1 MRSLIGYPSG
11 ALTKCIVLLIIMP
24 IISCS
29 ELRIGLVYPDNE
41 IEVSSEKLSFPM
53 NVRMK
58 VFSDLTF
65 LLNLIDEIKLQI
77 VKMETIPGVNEQAT
91 IKAETFRQ
99 IAQSNVT
106 IDSIVAKLNTIY
118 KYRSDTVRNPT
129 EPCSEDIAHNLDLII
144 YAAAGFIKSSV
155 TAYGTS
161 YTADKIVPGGADYS
175 DLVNVLQ
182 DAYLHLRTIEDEAGA
197 YLEKLEVLTSG
208 QVSPAISAAVQLSSC
223 VVEGEIDN
231 IKLKSCEKTSLG
243 LLCSLHV
250 EIFLASAK
258 YTTHIPINYN
268 GVQVQLPENKLLAKS
283 KDNDYGLLSCSDR
296 ESFVKDCTYQ
306 NWEHAKDIFNEN
318 PMDLIEKFN
327 FTIAEPPLPTQLK
340 DGSVLIMDKRVKIST
355 KADDQDEKNIP
366 NESPMAISFP
376 KTTTCLTILGKTKL
390 KFKGG
395 TLDSGLNIITSNFNA
410 SAILAMHVK
419 ALKQTGLNWSEIFK
433 YASVVLQVVVL
444 PVALTTCSISVY
456 AIIKA
461 IRRRRKKSKQ
471 ARIDKKYALRR
482 NFELN
487 KKVARKVRRMEP

>member
-1 MRSLIGYPSG
+1 
-11 ALTKCIVLLIIMP
+11 
-24 IISCS
+24 
-29 ELRIGLVYPDNE
+29 
-41 IEVSSEKLSFPM
+41 
-53 NVRMK
+53 MK

-65 LLNLIDEIKLQI
+65 LLNLLDEIKTQL
-77 VKMETIPGVNEQAT
+77 VKMETIPGVNEQPT

-155 TAYGTS
+155 TAFGTS
-161 YTADKIVPGGADYS
+161 YTADKIIPGGADYS

-231 IKLKSCEKTSLG
+231 IYLKSCEKTSLG
-243 LLCSLHV
+243 LLCSLQV

-268 GVQVQLPENKLLAKS
+268 GVQVQLPENKILVKS
-283 KDNDYGLLSCSDR
+283 KDNDYGLLSCQDK
-296 ESFVKDCTYQ
+296 ESFINDCTYQ

-318 PMDLIEKFN
+318 PMELIEKFN
-327 FTIAEPPLPTQLK
+327 FTIAEPPLPKQLK

-355 KADDQDEKNIP
+355 KADDQDEKSVP

-376 KTTTCLTILGKTKL
+376 KTTTCLTVLGKTKL
-390 KFKGG
+390 KF
-395 TLDSGLNIITSNFNA
+395 
-410 SAILAMHVK
+410 
-419 ALKQTGLNWSEIFK
+419 
-433 YASVVLQVVVL
+433 L
-444 PVALTTCSISVY
+444 PLLFLFLSLY
-456 AIIKA
+456 
-461 IRRRRKKSKQ
+461 
-471 ARIDKKYALRR
+471 
-482 NFELN
+482 FFF
-487 KKVARKVRRMEP
+487 

>member
-1 MRSLIGYPSG
+1 M
-11 ALTKCIVLLIIMP
+11 T
-24 IISCS
+24 
-29 ELRIGLVYPDNE
+29 
-41 IEVSSEKLSFPM
+41 F
-53 NVRMK
+53 RMK

-65 LLNLIDEIKLQI
+65 LLNLLDEIKTQL
-77 VKMETIPGVNEQAT
+77 VKMETIPGVNEQPT

-155 TAYGTS
+155 TAFGTS
-161 YTADKIVPGGADYS
+161 YTADKIIPGGADYS

-231 IKLKSCEKTSLG
+231 IYLKSCEKTSLG
-243 LLCSLHV
+243 LLCGLQV

-268 GVQVQLPENKLLAKS
+268 GVQVQLPENKVLVKS
-283 KDNDYGLLSCSDR
+283 KDNDYGLLSCLNK
-296 ESFVKDCTYQ
+296 ESFVNDCTYQ

-318 PMDLIEKFN
+318 PMELIEKFN
-327 FTIAEPPLPTQLK
+327 FTIAEPPLPKQLK

-355 KADDQDEKNIP
+355 KADDQDEKSVP

-376 KTTTCLTILGKTKL
+376 KTTTCLTVLGKTKL

-395 TLDSGLNIITSNFNA
+395 TLDSGLSVITSMFNT
-410 SAILAMHVK
+410 STILAMHVK
-419 ALKQTGLNWSEIFK
+419 ALKQTGLNWGEIFNM
-433 YASVVLQVVVL
+433 
-444 PVALTTCSISVY
+444 P
-456 AIIKA
+456 
-461 IRRRRKKSKQ
+461 R
-471 ARIDKKYALRR
+471 
-482 NFELN
+482 
-487 KKVARKVRRMEP
+487 

>member
-1 MRSLIGYPSG
+1 
-11 ALTKCIVLLIIMP
+11 
-24 IISCS
+24 
-29 ELRIGLVYPDNE
+29 
-41 IEVSSEKLSFPM
+41 M

-65 LLNLIDEIKLQI
+65 LLNLIDEIKTQL
-77 VKMETIPGVNEQAT
+77 VKMETIPGVNEQPT

-144 YAAAGFIKSSV
+144 YAAVGFIKSSV
-155 TAYGTS
+155 TAFGTS
-161 YTADKIVPGGADYS
+161 YPADKIVPGGADYS

-231 IKLKSCEKTSLG
+231 IYLKSCEKTSLG
-243 LLCSLHV
+243 LLCSLQV
-250 EIFLASAK
+250 EIFLASAR

-268 GVQVQLPENKLLAKS
+268 GVQVQLPENKILVKS
-283 KDNDYGLLSCSDR
+283 KDNDYGLLSCPDK

-318 PMDLIEKFN
+318 PMELIEKFN
-327 FTIAEPPLPTQLK
+327 FTIAEPPLPKQLK
-340 DGSVLIMDKRVKIST
+340 DGSVLITDKRVKIST
-355 KADDQDEKNIP
+355 KADDQDEKIVP

-376 KTTTCLTILGKTKL
+376 KTTTCLTVLGKTKL

-395 TLDSGLNIITSNFNA
+395 TLDSGLNVITSSFNT
-410 SAILAMHVK
+410 STILAMHVK
-419 ALKQTGLNWSEIFK
+419 ALKQTGLNWGEIFK
-433 YASVVLQVVVL
+433 YASLVLQVVVL
-444 PVALTTCSISVY
+444 PVALTTCSISIY

-461 IRRRRKKSKQ
+461 LRRRRKRNKR

>member
-1 MRSLIGYPSG
+1 M
-11 ALTKCIVLLIIMP
+11 T
-24 IISCS
+24 
-29 ELRIGLVYPDNE
+29 
-41 IEVSSEKLSFPM
+41 F
-53 NVRMK
+53 RMK

-65 LLNLIDEIKLQI
+65 LLNLLDEIKTQL

-129 EPCSEDIAHNLDLII
+129 EPCSEDIAHNLDLSI

-155 TAYGTS
+155 TAFGTS
-161 YTADKIVPGGADYS
+161 YTADKIIPGGADYS

-231 IKLKSCEKTSLG
+231 IYLKSCEKTSLG
-243 LLCSLHV
+243 LLCGLQV

-268 GVQVQLPENKLLAKS
+268 GVQVQLPENKILVKS
-283 KDNDYGLLSCSDR
+283 KDNDYGLLSCPDK

-318 PMDLIEKFN
+318 PMELIEKFN
-327 FTIAEPPLPTQLK
+327 FTIAEPPLPKQLR

-355 KADDQDEKNIP
+355 KADDQDEKSVP
-366 NESPMAISFP
+366 N
-376 KTTTCLTILGKTKL
+376 
-390 KFKGG
+390 
-395 TLDSGLNIITSNFNA
+395 
-410 SAILAMHVK
+410 
-419 ALKQTGLNWSEIFK
+419 
-433 YASVVLQVVVL
+433 
-444 PVALTTCSISVY
+444 
-456 AIIKA
+456 
-461 IRRRRKKSKQ
+461 
-471 ARIDKKYALRR
+471 
-482 NFELN
+482 
-487 KKVARKVRRMEP
+487 